1 MGFSVCSARFLMR
14 FGGFLIW
21 FLRKRSP
28 PTFVRNTAIERIRK
42 FFLWCK
48 LDCKSFLNAFGLQ
61 NRQCCLR
68 RLQWKRKEIL
78 RMLLGQIIDIWSNG
92 HGRTRRL
99 HSLDNS
105 SNFLL
110 RWRRQI
116 KRNIRFLWFGHPR
129 RNCKHFHA
137 IYTFQRVCKVG
148 STLNGVER
156 WNRGAGF
163 KNCFGA
169 ASKKFT
175 YFIIVVDSNENNDN
189 WIIIITK
196 IIMIII
202 KVPFF
207 KYLVPSPLKV
217 IWRHCNTTQTFGF
230 AGMFPKSLWW

>member
-92 HGRTRRL
+92 HGRTRRF

-129 RNCKHFHA
+129 RNCKYFYA
-137 IYTFQRVCKVG
+137 
-148 STLNGVER
+148 
-156 WNRGAGF
+156 
-163 KNCFGA
+163 
-169 ASKKFT
+169 T
-175 YFIIVVDSNENNDN
+175 YSFNTS
-189 WIIIITK
+189 
-196 IIMIII
+196 I
-202 KVPFF
+202 K
-207 KYLVPSPLKV
+207 
-217 IWRHCNTTQTFGF
+217 
-230 AGMFPKSLWW
+230 